1 MADQNEQKPQKFS
14 YRVYNQ
20 RRRMDRA
27 LPKMRETLAKS
38 TDPFQRRA
46 LEADIARYERL
57 IKELRYDRK
66 NRSTPPVTEEQL
78 AKIEQRA
85 QSISRKSLNY
95 SFREEIRKASRGEES
110 ALAERRDSKLYAKA
124 FFVATTQIWERHPGR
139 DRLEVIEEYARSKGF
154 NSLEEYYNALMNNPE
169 ARKVMDK
176 YVAEATS
183 GYNVADTDNVNDAY
197 DTVVEDRDGT
207 PIVLSHL
214 QYIATTIAGI

>member
-1 MADQNEQKPQKFS
+1 MAEQKSQKFS

-20 RRRMDRA
+20 RRRMGRA

-46 LEADIARYERL
+46 LEADIERYERL

-66 NRSTPPVTEEQL
+66 NRRTPPVTEEQL

-85 QSISRKSLNY
+85 QSISRKSLTY
-95 SFREEIRKASRGEES
+95 SLREEIRKASRGEES
-110 ALAERRDSKLYAKA
+110 ALSGRRDSKLYAKA
-124 FFVATTQIWERHPGR
+124 FFTATTQIWERHPGR
-139 DRLEVIEEYARSKGF
+139 DRLDVIEEYARSKGF
-154 NSLEEYYNALMNNPE
+154 SSLEDYYNTLMNDPE
-169 ARKVMDK
+169 ARKVMNR

-183 GYNVADTDNVNDAY
+183 GYNVSDTDTVDDAY
-197 DTVVEDRDGT
+197 ETVVEPEDGT
-207 PIVLSHL
+207 PTEFSRL